1 MGRVVARVI
10 LIIMTTL
17 LAAAPALLGLGLMMG
32 FSPSLYSITFLALI
46 NDPSKMHIVRWIGD
60 GIVIG
65 ATTLVVLFRFVDP
78 ENLIQLVHS
87 DTSKI
92 LVRKSVDAGAA
103 LLLAFSAALL
113 WVRRN
118 HPKRAHKVKNSHLS
132 PRKAVL
138 EGFLNSAIGLS
149 SMATMYMVGRLLT
162 TVSHNLV
169 EWVLAYL
176 IFTVGMVGP
185 YLLLEA
191 SWDRFPSFAH
201 AVTRLLT
208 RIKDAN
214 LTALYSLMLLVGAV
228 FFGVLV
234 LH

>member
-1 MGRVVARVI
+1 
-10 LIIMTTL
+10 
-17 LAAAPALLGLGLMMG
+17 MMG

-46 NDPSKMHIVRWIGD
+46 DDPSKMHIVRWISG

-65 ATTLVVLFRFVDP
+65 ASTLVMLFRFVDP
-78 ENLIQLVHS
+78 ESLIQLVHS

-92 LVRKSVDAGAA
+92 LVRKSIDAGAA
-103 LLLAFSAALL
+103 LLLALSAVLL

-118 HPKRAHKVKNSHLS
+118 RPKRVHKVKNSHLS

-162 TVSHNLV
+162 SVSHNSV

-176 IFTVGMVGP
+176 IFTVGIVGP

-201 AVTRLLT
+201 TVTGLLART
-208 RIKDAN
+208 KNAN
-214 LTALYSLMLLVGAV
+214 LTAVYSLILLVGAV
-228 FFGVLV
+228 FFGVLAAR
-234 LH
+234 

>member
-1 MGRVVARVI
+1 
-10 LIIMTTL
+10 MTTL
-17 LAAAPALLGLGLMMG
+17 LAAIPTLLGLGLMMG

-46 NDPSKMHIVRWIGD
+46 DDPSKMHIVRWISG

-65 ATTLVVLFRFVDP
+65 ASTLVMLFRFVDP
-78 ENLIQLVHS
+78 ESLIQLVHS

-92 LVRKSVDAGAA
+92 LVRKSIDAGAA
-103 LLLAFSAALL
+103 LLLALSAVLL

-118 HPKRAHKVKNSHLS
+118 RPKRVHKVKNSHLS

-162 TVSHNLV
+162 SVSHNSV

-176 IFTVGMVGP
+176 IFTVGIVGP

-201 AVTRLLT
+201 TVTGLLART
-208 RIKDAN
+208 KNAN
-214 LTALYSLMLLVGAV
+214 LTAVYSLILLVGAV
-228 FFGVLV
+228 FFGVLAAR
-234 LH
+234 

>member
-17 LAAAPALLGLGLMMG
+17 LAAIPTLLGLGLMMG

-46 NDPSKMHIVRWIGD
+46 DDPSKMHIVRWISG

-65 ATTLVVLFRFVDP
+65 ASTLVMLFRFVDP
-78 ENLIQLVHS
+78 ESLIQLVHS

-92 LVRKSVDAGAA
+92 LVRKSIDAGAA
-103 LLLAFSAALL
+103 LLLALSAVLL

-118 HPKRAHKVKNSHLS
+118 RPKRVHKVKNSHLS

-162 TVSHNLV
+162 SVSHNSV

-176 IFTVGMVGP
+176 IFTVGIVGP

-201 AVTRLLT
+201 TVTGLLART
-208 RIKDAN
+208 KNAN
-214 LTALYSLMLLVGAV
+214 LTAVYSLILLVGAV
-228 FFGVLV
+228 FFGVLAAR
-234 LH
+234 